1 MNIINKVLNEIKS
14 PSDPDLLKKIKDS
27 QLPLVL
33 WGASKMA
40 KFISRI
46 LYKNGISVSAI
57 FTDYPES
64 NETFNGMIVSSF
76 YELSDK
82 FIKFN
87 ILVAHGE
94 FGLVEKYRNFNQVE
108 NIFTLF
114 DWHDLGFSLDDKF
127 LNENSFDLNNLYDNF
142 SDKLSKDSFDNYITS
157 RATNN
162 WDYIRS
168 FVRPCQY
175 FPDFFELEDDEI
187 FVDCGAFTGD
197 TLLDFI
203 NQTKGCHGF
212 YYAVEPSPT
221 NANNIKTIVE
231 TKKISNIRIVQKA
244 VWNSIEKFS
253 FEEDMDSSHFNFN
266 KISDNNIIVCTDL
279 IDNICSSQ
287 ATFIKMD
294 VEGSELMALK
304 GAAKTIQLN
313 KPKLAISIY
322 HKSDDLIT
330 IPKYL
335 KELHPDYKFY
345 FRLHNKLGSDAI
357 LYAI

>member
-1 MNIINKVLNEIKS
+1 MNIINKALNEPKL
-14 PSDPDLLKKIKDS
+14 PSDLELFKKIKDS

-57 FTDYPES
+57 FTDYPER

-76 YELSDK
+76 YELSEK

-94 FGLVEKYRNFNQVE
+94 FSLIEKYRNFNQVE

-114 DWHDLGFSLDDKF
+114 DWHDLGFSFGDKF
-127 LNENSFDLNNLYDNF
+127 LNENSLCLNNLYDNL
-142 SDKLSKDSFDNYITS
+142 SDKLSKDSFDKYITS

-162 WDYIRS
+162 WDYIRP

-175 FPDFFELEDDEI
+175 FPDFIELEDDEI
-187 FVDCGAFTGD
+187 LVDCGAFTGD

-203 NQTKGCHGF
+203 IRIKGRYGF
-212 YYAVEPSPT
+212 YYAVEPSPK
-221 NANNIKTIVE
+221 NAKNIETIIKE
-231 TKKISNIRIVQKA
+231 KKLSNILIVQKA

-253 FEEDMDSSHFNFN
+253 FTEDIDSSHINLN
-266 KISDNNIIVCTDL
+266 KITDDNIIVGTEL

-287 ATFIKMD
+287 ASFIKMD
-294 VEGSELMALK
+294 VEGAELMALK
-304 GAAKTIQLN
+304 GAAKTINLN

-322 HKSDDLIT
+322 HKADDLIT
-330 IPKYL
+330 IPSFL
-335 KELHPDYKFY
+335 KELCPDYKFY
-345 FRLHNKLGSDAI
+345 FRLHNKLGSDAV